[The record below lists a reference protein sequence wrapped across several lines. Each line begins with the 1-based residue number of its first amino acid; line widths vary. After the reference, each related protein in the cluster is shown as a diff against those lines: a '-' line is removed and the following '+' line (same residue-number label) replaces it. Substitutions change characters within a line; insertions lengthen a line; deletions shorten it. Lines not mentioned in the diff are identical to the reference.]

1 MVCENFWCRV
11 PPTLWA
17 YISGFW
23 AALGWWFLFD
33 ALFYDS
39 LVRATGKETGVV
51 LAMEV
56 KKKKK
61 IKIN

>member
-1 MVCENFWCRV
+1 LVV
-11 PPTLWA
+11 IIKIIIKSS

-23 AALGWWFLFD
+23 AALGWWFLID

-56 KKKKK
+56 KKNS
-61 IKIN
+61 IHTFSL